1 MKRLKL
7 CLLIIILT
15 LNPSFGQSEAG
26 AIFLLIAPGARA
38 GGMGE
43 AQVAVAN
50 DAYASYWNPAGL
62 GFLDGQELALM
73 HVNWLPGLADD
84 LYYEFLGFRK
94 KYPTLGTIG
103 GHLIFLNLGEQIRTS
118 ETGDELGTFTSYM
131 TAFALSYSALI
142 SPTQSF
148 GINTKVSYQHLVEI
162 GAGSEKGKG
171 TSTDFGFDVGYLHK
185 EWILPNLT
193 MGFNLS
199 NLGPKVSFIDPDQAD
214 PQPTNLSF
222 GFNYA
227 LIKSDFNNI
236 NVVYDV
242 DKLLV
247 SSYPD
252 MDWDGD
258 GRIGN
263 YDEDGNY
270 SPGNDYNINGKIE
283 IAHTDPLYLALFT
296 SWINDWILGGDID
309 YGSSSPG
316 NGDGI
321 IGGYE
326 WVDADGDGKKDIGK
340 WFDSDSNGVVD
351 PGENEMVQ
359 TEGNPGD
366 EDWGIYN
373 EYGIKEKGNAKDRK
387 LSNETDRLVHNLGI
401 EYWYGEYFAIRSGF
415 YYDKTGKISN
425 PTFGIGLRFA
435 GYGFDFGYTY
445 GDQGHPLTNTM
456 RFSLNMEF

>member
-1 MKRLKL
+1 MKRLGVVL
-7 CLLIIILT
+7 SIMIALYNPLL
-15 LNPSFGQSEAG
+15 SQSEAG

-62 GFLDGQELALM
+62 GFLEGSELALM

-84 LYYEFLGFRK
+84 LYYEFFAFRK
-94 KYPTLGTIG
+94 RYPTLGTLG

-131 TAFALSYSALI
+131 TAFSLSYSALI
-142 SPTQSF
+142 SRTQSF

-171 TSTDFGFDVGYLHK
+171 TSIDFGFDLGYMHK
-185 EWILPNLT
+185 EWLFPNLT
-193 MGFNLS
+193 LGLNLS

-214 PQPTNLSF
+214 PQPTNLSI
-222 GFNYA
+222 GINYA
-227 LIKSDFNNI
+227 LVSSPFNKLNF
-236 NVVYDV
+236 VYDI

-252 MDWDGD
+252 MDWNEDGY
-258 GRIGN
+258 IGGF
-263 YDEDGNY
+263 DEDGNL
-270 SPGNDYNINGKIE
+270 SPGNDYNSDGKIE
-283 IAHTDPLYLALFT
+283 IAHTDPIYKALFT
-296 SWINDWILGGDID
+296 SWVNDWILGGDID

-321 IGGYE
+321 IGGYD
-326 WVDADGDGKKDIGK
+326 WTDGNDDGKIDGTK
-340 WFDSDSNGVVD
+340 WYDANNNSTVD
-351 PGENEMVQ
+351 PGEGEMVA
-359 TEGNPGD
+359 TEGSPGD

-373 EYGIKEKGNAKDRK
+373 QYGIKEKGNAKDRK
-387 LSNETDRLVHNLGI
+387 ISNELDRLVHNIGM

-425 PTFGIGLRFA
+425 PTFGIGLRFS

-445 GDQGHPLTNTM
+445 GETGHPLTNTM

>member
-1 MKRLKL
+1 MKRLRL
-7 CLLIIILT
+7 FSLIIVLT
-15 LNPSFGQSEAG
+15 FSTSYGQSEAG

-94 KYPTLGTIG
+94 KYPTLGTVG

-171 TSTDFGFDVGYLHK
+171 TSTDFGFDIGYLHK
-185 EWILPNLT
+185 KWIFPSLT

-222 GFNYA
+222 GLNYA
-227 LIKSDFNNI
+227 VIKSEFNNFNI
-236 NVVYDV
+236 VYDV

-270 SPGNDYNINGKIE
+270 SPGNDYNVNGKVE

-296 SWINDWILGGDID
+296 SWVNDWILGGDID
-309 YGSSSPG
+309 YGVSSPG

-321 IGGYE
+321 IGGYR
-326 WVDADGDGKKDIGK
+326 WVDADNDGKKDIGK

-359 TEGNPGD
+359 TEGSPGD
-366 EDWGIYN
+366 DGWGIFN
-373 EYGIKEKGNAKDRK
+373 EYGIKEEGNAKDRK
-387 LSNETDRLVHNLGI
+387 ISNETDRLVHNLGM